1 MRGTAPPLLLD
12 YSPMTSP
19 RYRPD
24 VTLAVRSG
32 YPGTGKTTRLV
43 NECWG
48 WPAPWQ
54 IVTYSRDAAQAL
66 HAKGVPAEVANTI
79 YKRTWNHVQP
89 VAEMRHSGKRSAE
102 AYRARAISD
111 RNDVALRDYVSA
123 APGRQKQDPMLMA
136 LHAWSPTDGPAPTW
150 IYGRVTP
157 NQRHAV
163 GLARWLDQGA
173 PMVHDPYPFVAY
185 DEAQDA
191 SRLETCA
198 ALAMVAEG
206 GELLACGDEGQ
217 AIFGGFK
224 GYLPGEKPAAWQW
237 ADRQEYMSPGYRIG
251 RPATEIA
258 STVLAPHA
266 WHDPELYSAGHPTM
280 VHHWDMVNAPLE
292 GLVMGL
298 SRYTVDKYIQRH
310 DLTAVGVV
318 PGTRSVDGLAV
329 TTIHAAKGHE
339 SDSIYMLPWS
349 KQKLMALDNGDPEML
364 KVAYVAL
371 TRARYHVWLP
381 TDLYAR
387 WA

>member
-1 MRGTAPPLLLD
+1 
-12 YSPMTSP
+12 MTSN

-24 VTLAVRSG
+24 VKLTVRSG
-32 YPGTGKTTRLV
+32 FPGSGKTTRLV
-43 NECWG
+43 NECWD

-102 AYRARAISD
+102 AYRARAIND

-266 WHDPELYSAGHPTM
+266 WHDPELYSAPHPTM

-371 TRARYHVWLP
+371 TRAKYHIHLP